1 MAINDFSTLIC
12 MAATMS
18 IAFVATEYVTSY
30 TKNLCERFFKF
41 QEFVKTSFKECRDI
55 LTDKE
60 SLKQL
65 HPVVID
71 GQSTNGKIE
80 EAKRQNESINKE
92 IDELENKKIL
102 EVTEMCQARSM
113 SSLCLFV
120 FMFNTTL
127 LLLGSIE
134 PKFGKPIL
142 TYLSVLS
149 ILSILYIISG
159 WCSGEKDFENHW
171 LKFSSLQHAAYSFIV
186 LLIAAL
192 VIILVTIPLNFSLT
206 DYAIYVWWWILVVSI
221 IFSYLNFIVFILKV
235 KWKAD
240 VFKTDVEKSK
250 NDMKQRCKDVEKEA
264 QDLITISKVSAD
276 LNANPFATLN

>member
-80 EAKRQNESINKE
+80 EAKRKNESINKE

-142 TYLSVLS
+142 TYLSVLC
-149 ILSILYIISG
+149 ILSILYIICG
-159 WCSGEKDFENHW
+159 WCIGEKDFENNW

-192 VIILVTIPLNFSLT
+192 VIILVTIPFNLSLT
-206 DYAIYVWWWILVVSI
+206 DYAIYVWWWILVASI

-240 VFKTDVEKSK
+240 VFKTDVENSK

>member
-1 MAINDFSTLIC
+1 MAKNDFSTLIC

-102 EVTEMCQARSM
+102 EV
-113 SSLCLFV
+113 
-120 FMFNTTL
+120 
-127 LLLGSIE
+127 I
-134 PKFGKPIL
+134 
-142 TYLSVLS
+142 
-149 ILSILYIISG
+149 
-159 WCSGEKDFENHW
+159 
-171 LKFSSLQHAAYSFIV
+171 
-186 LLIAAL
+186 
-192 VIILVTIPLNFSLT
+192 
-206 DYAIYVWWWILVVSI
+206 
-221 IFSYLNFIVFILKV
+221 
-235 KWKAD
+235 
-240 VFKTDVEKSK
+240 
-250 NDMKQRCKDVEKEA
+250 
-264 QDLITISKVSAD
+264 
-276 LNANPFATLN
+276 